1 MANKIIEERL
11 VDSNK
16 RALLKYVYISDGTAE
31 ANTLLIDTSSLAFAL
46 NANTPNT
53 IMTGNVN
60 AKSAY
65 RVGVKRLYGSA
76 RVANTVS
83 LAWKSGSNTEFITIQ
98 SGTFDYSFAGA
109 GTGGGI
115 INNPMAA
122 SANGDVL
129 LNVRSPVVG
138 DSFTVFLELVKNPA
152 DYDQGQTA
160 SPLTFGT

>member
-31 ANTLLIDTSSLAFAL
+31 ANTLLIDTSSLAFSM
-46 NANTPNT
+46 NTNNK
-53 IMTGNVN
+53 IMSGNVD
-60 AKSAY
+60 AKAAY
-65 RVGVKRLYGSA
+65 RVGVKPLYGSA

-83 LAWKSGSNTEFITIQ
+83 LAWRSGANTEFITIQ

-115 INNPMAA
+115 ITNPMAA